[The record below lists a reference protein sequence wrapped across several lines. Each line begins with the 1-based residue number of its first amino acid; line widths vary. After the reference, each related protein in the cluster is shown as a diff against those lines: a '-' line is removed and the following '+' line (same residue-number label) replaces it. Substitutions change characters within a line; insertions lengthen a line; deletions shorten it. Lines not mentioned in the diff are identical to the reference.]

1 MKKHRISILLSRCIL
16 LGCLLMGCLLTFPGN
31 IFCAENQGRRL
42 NPEPERF
49 VTIDFNNVD
58 INVLIKF
65 ISELSGRNFVVDNRV
80 KGKVTIISPKK
91 ISVKEAYRVFESV
104 LEVHG
109 FTTIKAGKITKII
122 PAPDARSKNIET
134 RLKKESGV
142 PEDKVVTQ
150 LISLTYANADEVKR
164 LFSPLISKSSVM
176 LAYAPTNILIVTDVY
191 SNILRLMRIVKAIDV
206 GGMGQEIT
214 ILPLKY
220 ADAGKA
226 VKTLSSIFKVTK
238 KTAKGVTPKTLE
250 LVADERTN
258 AIVVLASEIETI
270 RIKALLALLD
280 KEVPKG
286 EEKLRVYYLE
296 NANAEDLAK
305 VLQTILSKQ
314 TGQVKK
320 GKKEPALV
328 SEGVRITADK
338 ATNSL
343 IIMAQKEDYAVLED
357 IIKQLDIPRLMVYL
371 ETLIMEVNVDKDFN
385 LGVEWQA
392 GGTSAYQGKDIVYGG
407 GSGKGGSIPGL
418 SAVTY
423 PLGLS
428 LGIIGDGITAGG
440 VTFPSIAAFI
450 NAHQKDKDVHILS
463 TPQILTKD
471 NEEAKIYVGKN
482 VPFQTRSGSSSAST
496 DVYTS
501 YEYKDVGIT
510 LKITPQISKD
520 RLVSLKI
527 AQEISK
533 LDELATNTDDRP
545 TTLKRT
551 IDTTVVVKDKNTIV
565 IGGLIDTNATVT
577 VNKVPLLGDIP
588 LLGALFRSTSRASE
602 KTNLFIFL
610 TPHVLYGPEEA
621 TDFLNSKKEHIKRI
635 EEGNVKLY
643 KEFKTVIPENE
654 PAPEKPSAGE
664 E

>member
-1 MKKHRISILLSRCIL
+1 MKPIRNSVLVLILLLIGGL
-16 LGCLLMGCLLTFPGN
+16 LYPPSTLYGADPPKAVPGT
-31 IFCAENQGRRL
+31 AR
-42 NPEPERF
+42 ERF

-65 ISELSGRNFVVDNRV
+65 ISELTGRNFVVDNRV

-91 ISVKEAYRVFESV
+91 ISIKEAYRVFESV

-109 FTTIKAGKITKII
+109 FTTLEAGEITKVI

-134 RLKKESGV
+134 RLKEESGV

-150 LISLTYANADEVKR
+150 LIPLTYANADEIKK
-164 LFSPLISKSSVM
+164 LFAPLISKSSVV

-206 GGMGQEIT
+206 EGMGHEIT
-214 ILPLKY
+214 VLPLQH
-220 ADAGKA
+220 AEAGKI
-226 VKTLSSIFKVTK
+226 VKTLGSVFATPRK
-238 KTAKGVTPKTLE
+238 KAKGVSAKTLQF
-250 LVADERTN
+250 VADDRTN
-258 AIVVLASEIETI
+258 SIVVLASEVDTM
-270 RIKALLALLD
+270 RIKALIALLD
-280 KEVPKG
+280 KKVPKG

-296 NANAEDLAK
+296 NATAEDLAK

-314 TGQVKK
+314 SATARR
-320 GKKEPALV
+320 GKKEAPV
-328 SEGVRITADK
+328 ISESVKITADK

-343 IIMAQKEDYAVLED
+343 IIMASKDDYQVLEE
-357 IIKQLDIPRLMVYL
+357 IIKQLDIPRAMVYL
-371 ETLIMEVNVDKDFN
+371 EALIMEVNVDKDFN

-392 GGTSAYQGKDIVYGG
+392 GGTSAQGRDFAYGV
-407 GSGKGGSIPGL
+407 GSGQGGSIPGF
-418 SAVTY
+418 SGTNY
-423 PLGLS
+423 PVGLS
-428 LGIIGDGITAGG
+428 LGIIGEGITAGG

-450 NAHQKDKDVHILS
+450 NAFQKDKDVHILS

-501 YEYKDVGIT
+501 FEYKDVGIT

-527 AQEISK
+527 SQEITK
-533 LDELATNTDDRP
+533 LDELATTSADRP
-545 TTLKRT
+545 TTLKRS

-565 IGGLIDTNATVT
+565 IGGLIDTSSTVT
-577 VNKVPLLGDIP
+577 DNKVPVLGDIP
-588 LLGALFRSTSRASE
+588 LIGVLFRSTARASE
-602 KTNLFIFL
+602 KTNLFVFL
-610 TPHVLYGPEEA
+610 TPHVLYEPDEA
-621 TDFLNSKKEHIKRI
+621 KGILKSKQDHIKRVTPGTI
-635 EEGNVKLY
+635 KLY
-643 KEFKTVIPENE
+643 RQDNSGRSQK
-654 PAPEKPSAGE
+654 PAAGDNSGQQAD
-664 E
+664 

>member
-1 MKKHRISILLSRCIL
+1 MEKHRIGNIIFICLVFCCLMTFPCGLLS
-16 LGCLLMGCLLTFPGN
+16 
-31 IFCAENQGRRL
+31 AEKAGAGQTNGQ
-42 NPEPERF
+42 ERF

-65 ISELSGRNFVVDNRV
+65 ISELTGRNFVVDNRV

-91 ISVKEAYRVFESV
+91 ISVSEAYRVFESV

-109 FTTIKAGKITKII
+109 FTTLTAGKITKVI

-134 RLKKESGV
+134 RLRKESGV

-150 LISLTYANADEVKR
+150 LIPMTYANADEVKR
-164 LFSPLISKSSVM
+164 LFAPLISKSSVM

-191 SNILRLMRIVKAIDV
+191 SNILRLLRIIKAIDV
-206 GGMGQEIT
+206 EGMGQEIS
-214 ILPLKY
+214 ILPLQY
-220 ADAGKA
+220 ADAAKT
-226 VKTLSSIFKVTK
+226 VKTLSAVFKQPK
-238 KTAKGVTPKTLE
+238 KNVKDVSHQTLQF
-250 LVADERTN
+250 VADERTN
-258 AIVVLASEIETI
+258 AIVVLASEIETA
-270 RIKALLALLD
+270 RVKALLSMLD

-286 EEKLRVYYLE
+286 EEKLKVYYLE
-296 NANAEDLAK
+296 NATAEDLAK
-305 VLQTILSKQ
+305 VLQTILSQ
-314 TGQVKK
+314 QGGQQKN
-320 GKKEPALV
+320 GKKELQLV
-328 SEGVRITADK
+328 SEDVRITADK

-343 IIMAQKEDYAVLED
+343 IIMAQKEDYNVLED
-357 IIKQLDIPRLMVYL
+357 IIKQLDIPRLMVYI
-371 ETLIMEVNVDKDFN
+371 EALIMEVNVDKDFN

-392 GGTSAYQGKDIVYGG
+392 GGEGAYKGRDLFYGG
-407 GSGKGGSIPGL
+407 GSGKGGSMPGL
-418 SAVTY
+418 SATSY

-428 LGIIGDGITAGG
+428 LGIIGEGITAGG

-527 AQEISK
+527 SQEISK
-533 LDELATNTDDRP
+533 LDELSTTSTDRP

-565 IGGLIDTNATVT
+565 IGGLIDTNATST
-577 VNKVPLLGDIP
+577 VHKVPLLGDIP
-588 LLGALFRSTSRASE
+588 LLGALFKSTSESSE
-602 KTNLFIFL
+602 KTNLFVFL
-610 TPHVLYGPEEA
+610 TPHVMYGPEEA
-621 TDFLNSKKEHIKRI
+621 ADFLDSKKDRIRRI
-635 EEGNVKLY
+635 EEGNIKLY
-643 KEFKTVIPENE
+643 EDFKTIIPDNKQEPENP
-654 PAPEKPSAGE
+654 PAEQD
-664 E
+664 

>member
-1 MKKHRISILLSRCIL
+1 MKKLPDRLILCAILLF
-16 LGCLLMGCLLTFPGN
+16 GCLLVFPGVLLS
-31 IFCAENQGRRL
+31 AERPGVR
-42 NPEPERF
+42 PIDKPERF

-65 ISELSGRNFVVDNRV
+65 ISELTGRNFVVDNRV
-80 KGKVTIISPKK
+80 KGKATIISPKK
-91 ISVKEAYRVFESV
+91 ISIEEAYRVFESV

-109 FTTIKAGKITKII
+109 FTTVKAGKITKII

-134 RLKKESGV
+134 RLKKEYGV
-142 PEDKVVTQ
+142 PEDKIVTQ
-150 LISLTYANADEVKR
+150 LIPMTYASADEVKR
-164 LFSPLISKSSVM
+164 LFAPMISKSSVM
-176 LAYAPTNILIVTDVY
+176 LAYAPTNILVVTDVY

-206 GGMGQEIT
+206 EGMGQEIT
-214 ILPLKY
+214 IFPLKY
-220 ADAGKA
+220 ADAAKT
-226 VKTLSSIFKVTK
+226 VKTLSSIFKVRK

-250 LVADERTN
+250 FVADERTN
-258 AIVVLASEIETI
+258 TIVVLASEIETA

-296 NANAEDLAK
+296 NATAEDLAK
-305 VLQTILSKQ
+305 VLQAILSKQ
-314 TGQVKK
+314 SGQDKK
-320 GKKEPALV
+320 GKKELPVV

-343 IIMAQKEDYAVLED
+343 IIMAQKDDYKVLEE
-357 IIKQLDIPRLMVYL
+357 IIRQLDIPRLMVYI
-371 ETLIMEVNVDKDFN
+371 EALIMEVNVDKDFN

-392 GGTSAYQGKDIVYGG
+392 GGQTSYQGKTAIYGG
-407 GSGKGGSIPGL
+407 GSGKGSAIPGL
-418 SAVTY
+418 SATNY

-428 LGIIGDGITAGG
+428 LGIIGEGITAGG

-450 NAHQKDKDVHILS
+450 NAYQKDKDVHILS

-520 RLVSLKI
+520 RLVSLKLS
-527 AQEISK
+527 QEISK
-533 LDELATNTDDRP
+533 LDELATTTDDRP

-551 IDTTVVVKDKNTIV
+551 IETTVVVKDKNTIV
-565 IGGLIDTNATVT
+565 VGGLMDTSSTVT
-577 VNKVPLLGDIP
+577 ENKVPLLGDIP
-588 LLGALFRSTSRASE
+588 ILGALFRSTSQASE
-602 KTNLFIFL
+602 KTNLFVFL

-621 TDFLNSKKEHIKRI
+621 AGFLNSKREHIKRI

-643 KEFKTVIPENE
+643 EDFKVITPGQE
-654 PAPEKPSAGE
+654 PAPENPPE